1 MEGRPGSKPENIIQ
15 IRIRK
20 PAKQGQERVRN
31 QGRKQDE
38 KGDKKRDEKQD
49 EQRVRKQARKQARKQ
64 DYLIR
69 TWSFFRNL
77 T

>member
-31 QGRKQDE
+31 QGRKQNE
-38 KGDKKRDEKQD
+38 KGDKNAMKNRMNNVLENRPENRPENKTILS
-49 EQRVRKQARKQARKQ
+49 EPG
-64 DYLIR
+64 L
-69 TWSFFRNL
+69 FFGI
-77 T
+77 